1 MTRHLKHIVGIS
13 LLFVVACVLTSVL
26 LSTRQAASAGS
37 QSQGEALARKSD
49 CLSCHAVDHKVV
61 GPAFISVAKRYA
73 GQPGAL
79 DKLVAKV
86 RSGGSGNWGSVAMTP
101 HPNVSTSDL
110 RAMVTWVLSL
120 KGSTKKVSSATTPG
134 KKYTYTLSGG
144 KKVSLD
150 FPVFKTG
157 QEVTHPIFSG
167 WERFDSYCFR
177 CHGEDAVAGE
187 LAPDLR
193 MSLQGGM
200 TKDQFISTA
209 LAGRKGKGMPSWA
222 GFFSQAEL
230 VEVYQYVKARSVG
243 LVAAGRPAGQ

>member
-1 MTRHLKHIVGIS
+1 MRHILGIS
-13 LLFVVACVLTSVL
+13 LLFVVACLLTSL
-26 LSTRQAASAGS
+26 LVSTRQAASAGS
-37 QSQGEALARKSD
+37 QSRGEALARKSD
-49 CLSCHAVDHKVV
+49 CLSCHAVDRKVV
-61 GPAFISVAKRYA
+61 GPAFVSVAKRYA
-73 GQPGAL
+73 GKPGAL

-86 RSGGSGNWGSVAMTP
+86 RNGGAGNWGSVAMTP
-101 HPNVSTSDL
+101 HPNVPTSDL

-120 KGSTKKVSSATTPG
+120 KASSKKVSSSIAPG
-134 KKYTYTLSGG
+134 KTYTYTLSGG

-177 CHGEDAVAGE
+177 CHGTDAVGGE

-193 MSLQGGM
+193 MSLQGGL

-209 LAGRKGKGMPSWA
+209 LAGRPGKGMPSWA

-230 VEVYQYVKARSVG
+230 MEVYQYVKARSVG